1 MDPAGKRDVL
11 ATDGAESMLDVARVR
26 VKEAGL
32 EGVIRFRKVDVTS
45 KEDLVG
51 LVRAEG
57 KWDVVSMN
65 MALMDVGEVWI
76 LAKTLPHLLRKGG
89 VSVPLFFFWTKSG
102 ESG

>member
-11 ATDGAESMLDVARVR
+11 ATDGAESMLDVARIR

-32 EGVIRFRKVDVTS
+32 EGVVRFRKVDVTS

-57 KWDVVSMN
+57 KWDVVLMN

-89 VSVPLFFFWTKSG
+89 V
-102 ESG
+102 